1 MYARLTSYRC
11 DPARLDELTATLEGI
26 RADIKAISGLVD
38 VYSVWRGDGQ
48 GVTVAI
54 YDSQASA
61 EAAAEQVAGIWSKVA
76 DLLVGAPNPQT
87 YENVEQLT
95 A

>member
-1 MYARLTSYRC
+1 MYARLTSYQC
-11 DPARLDELTATLEGI
+11 DPARLDDLTATLDSI
-26 RADIKAISGLVD
+26 RADIKAISGLVN

-61 EAAAEQVAGIWSKVA
+61 EAAALKCSSMAASACQSPAR
-76 DLLVGAPNPQT
+76 P
-87 YENVEQLT
+87 
-95 A
+95 